1 MTQNTKRKRV
11 VKHKHKTSKCKVI
24 KRTRTS
30 YSIEQKEEVV
40 NYAKNHGRN
49 RAATYFGL
57 NKSMVGWWVRA
68 SVNWNDKV
76 NRNGKSI
83 GSGQKVFYLKAE
95 KRLYNWIIEQRK
107 QGLAVT
113 YAIIRVKMLNILK
126 EPDIIVLYG
135 DITNYFKLSN

>member
-24 KRTRTS
+24 KWTRTS

-57 NKSMVGWWVRA
+57 NKSMVGR
-68 SVNWNDKV
+68 
-76 NRNGKSI
+76 
-83 GSGQKVFYLKAE
+83 
-95 KRLYNWIIEQRK
+95 
-107 QGLAVT
+107 
-113 YAIIRVKMLNILK
+113 
-126 EPDIIVLYG
+126 
-135 DITNYFKLSN
+135 